1 MDNNKNNN
9 NGGVYRQSIRQSIS
23 QGKRQGIGL
32 PTSRALLGVFVL
44 GFLLA
49 SCTKI
54 EITPPAYELKLS
66 ESRQLRA
73 DYNRIWA
80 RAIGWFDANELEI
93 ERIDEKSGFIEGRLP
108 LPDDSPYLDCGTVKL
123 KNVVGKPKLEKVG
136 RVRMIVRGRSAPT
149 ASVTIFTTG
158 TYRLSIKDPYAGR
171 EVYRSGPCTSSGELE
186 QRIFAFLDS

>member
-1 MDNNKNNN
+1 MDKNNN
-9 NGGVYRQSIRQSIS
+9 NNDAAHRHKKRHGVR
-23 QGKRQGIGL
+23 L
-32 PTSRALLGVFVL
+32 PVLLALLGLLVL
-44 GFLLA
+44 GFVLA
-49 SCTKI
+49 GCTKI
-54 EITPPAYELKLS
+54 EVTPPAYELKLS

-93 ERIDEKSGFIEGRLP
+93 ERIDERSGFIEGRLP

-123 KNVVGKPKLEKVG
+123 RNVVGKPRLQKAG